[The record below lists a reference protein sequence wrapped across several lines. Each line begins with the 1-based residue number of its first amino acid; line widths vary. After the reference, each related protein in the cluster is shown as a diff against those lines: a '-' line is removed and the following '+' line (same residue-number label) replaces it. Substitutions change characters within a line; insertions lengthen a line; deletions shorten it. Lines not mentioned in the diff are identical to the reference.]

1 MNFAEQLKEIR
12 KSKKMTQEQLA
23 RLCNVSQGTVAN
35 WEKGKRTPDIE
46 TMSMIADVLNVSLD
60 VLSGKLT
67 PTPPIPNAAPMPSA
81 CIRMVPLF
89 ESVSAG
95 FGAAARGRVIDFLPI
110 YIESDAEA
118 AETICVRVCGDSM
131 YPKIEDGDIVQVH
144 KQPTADTGDIVVIR
158 DGDEAFVKRFIRG
171 KNGIVLESLNPA
183 YPPMKFSRDESNRL
197 AIEGIV
203 RAIIRR
209 I

>member
-1 MNFAEQLKEIR
+1 
-12 KSKKMTQEQLA
+12 
-23 RLCNVSQGTVAN
+23 
-35 WEKGKRTPDIE
+35 
-46 TMSMIADVLNVSLD
+46 
-60 VLSGKLT
+60 
-67 PTPPIPNAAPMPSA
+67 
-81 CIRMVPLF
+81 
-89 ESVSAG
+89 
-95 FGAAARGRVIDFLPI
+95 
-110 YIESDAEA
+110 
-118 AETICVRVCGDSM
+118 M